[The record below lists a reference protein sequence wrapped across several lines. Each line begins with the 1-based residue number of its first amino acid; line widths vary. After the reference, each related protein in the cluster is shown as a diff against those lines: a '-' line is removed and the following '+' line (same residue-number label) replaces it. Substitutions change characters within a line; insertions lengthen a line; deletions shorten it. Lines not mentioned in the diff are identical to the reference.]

1 MASSSSK
8 VPVAQAETF
17 PDGTTDHVPLR
28 KKNYDI
34 RKPRTFPDERCAVHR
49 FDILTIAITD
59 ITETPITW
67 ANWYQ
72 HVNWLNTT
80 FIIFIPLVGLISSYW
95 IDLQFKTAVFAVA
108 YYFFAGLGIS
118 MLLSMAP
125 SIT

>member
-1 MASSSSK
+1 M
-8 VPVAQAETF
+8 AQAETF

-34 RKPRTFPDERCAVHR
+34 RKPRTFPDERYAVYQ

-125 SIT
+125 SITLF